1 MRTNITPYDDNEDD
15 HKDDD
20 VVSVGSLVFN
30 RPIKVHDQRVV
41 A

>member
-15 HKDDD
+15 HKDDN
-20 VVSVGSLVFN
+20 VVSGSLVFN